1 MIDFTLYIFAK
12 VFDLAYSTGP
22 SERHLLKL
30 FYDYYQP
37 EAFNRVVI
45 GKTGGAVWIN
55 RINVK
60 QETCKSLSGERIKY
74 VYRRIF
80 NKPVY
85 ESEEKTLVEEL
96 LRHSVGFAQGIQ
108 AAVYQKRDTDEV
120 KNFIESLKNMEEHD
134 YRSDDIF
141 METRA
146 EAQETNSTRVSER
159 NEIHDGQI
167 DTLQFYNMLKTHLAN
182 DNIAEFRIAFHGA
195 AEWVNPNSERFPILT
210 EICEKGIP
218 IQIAINRAD
227 AAERIAMHKRDK
239 NAYNAGLY
247 LDFENN
253 TARWKS
259 FLTNYK
265 KCYRGE
271 SKPELRLIS
280 IPLLHSYVGYVTK
293 NNGPSVIKI
302 VYYTYSNPYY
312 RKNPYMFFLSG
323 SDGYELYRQEFRY
336 LWEEN
341 SDIVEL

>member
-30 FYDYYQP
+30 FYDYYSP

-96 LRHSVGFAQGIQ
+96 LRHSVGLAQGIQ

-120 KNFIESLKNMEEHD
+120 KNFIKSLQNMEEPD

-141 METRA
+141 IET
-146 EAQETNSTRVSER
+146 QDTN
-159 NEIHDGQI
+159 
-167 DTLQFYNMLKTHLAN
+167 DTNAS
-182 DNIAEFRIAFHGA
+182 I
-195 AEWVNPNSERFPILT
+195 NSENP
-210 EICEKGIP
+210 
-218 IQIAINRAD
+218 
-227 AAERIAMHKRDK
+227 DK
-239 NAYNAGLY
+239 
-247 LDFENN
+247 
-253 TARWKS
+253 
-259 FLTNYK
+259 LTNT
-265 KCYRGE
+265 
-271 SKPELRLIS
+271 L
-280 IPLLHSYVGYVTK
+280 
-293 NNGPSVIKI
+293 
-302 VYYTYSNPYY
+302 
-312 RKNPYMFFLSG
+312 
-323 SDGYELYRQEFRY
+323 
-336 LWEEN
+336 
-341 SDIVEL
+341 